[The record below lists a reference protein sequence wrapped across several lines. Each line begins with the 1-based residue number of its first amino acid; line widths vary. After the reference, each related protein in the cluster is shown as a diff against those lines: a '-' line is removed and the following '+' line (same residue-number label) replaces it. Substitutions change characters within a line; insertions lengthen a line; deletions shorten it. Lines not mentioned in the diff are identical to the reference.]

1 MATDWVVTLP
11 GQYTMNNPIC
21 DVYDAYALRVACA
34 YTLAP
39 GTIVAANL
47 DQDELPLTLAS
58 TTTSNPL
65 SGTSNL
71 SIFDR
76 EEALQNPPD
85 PTVETD
91 LGFSPVVL
99 RAPPTGTFELLREV
113 NVITFNEASV
123 LGSAA
128 LQDEENGLRFDVTV
142 PDADRGW
149 ADLAIVRDQD
159 GMRWDVTCEG
169 TADEANV
176 DPNSATCDIADGYG
190 TFVAVGDVD
199 NTAVVGFAAWERSF
213 ADQAGN
219 YGRLVE
225 HSTQSSR

>member
-1 MATDWVVTLP
+1 
-11 GQYTMNNPIC
+11 MNNPIC
-21 DVYDAYALRVACA
+21 DVYDAYALAGDSCGA
-34 YTLAP
+34 
-39 GTIVAANL
+39 TIVDL
-47 DQDELPLTLAS
+47 DEDELPLTVAS

-85 PTVETD
+85 PAVETD
-91 LGFSPVVL
+91 LGFSPGGS
-99 RAPPTGTFELLREV
+99 AGTPTGTFELLREV

-128 LQDEENGLRFDVTV
+128 LQDEENGLRFNVNV

-149 ADLAIVRDQD
+149 ADLAIVIDQP
-159 GMRWDVTCEG
+159 GERWDPTCEA
-169 TADEANV
+169 TADAGAI
-176 DPNSATCDIADGYG
+176 DPNSVACGTATDGYG
-190 TFVAVGDVD
+190 EFIPVGDPD